1 MRAPAAFE
9 PGRLHRPDWYVQRDG
24 EWRLRGSWCKRC
36 SRLIFPAARVCST
49 CWPDA
54 PDDAVLPDG
63 GELVSWS
70 RVEVAPAAFDP
81 PYVIGYVDVAPGV
94 RLFGQVD
101 APDEAALTPG
111 MRIGLVLG
119 VIRRDADGPVWG
131 YRFSCGGRPS

>member
-9 PGRLHRPDWYVQRDG
+9 PARLHRPDWYVQRDG
-24 EWRLRGSWCKRC
+24 EWRLRGSRCKRC
-36 SRLIFPAARVCST
+36 SRLIFPAARLCPT
-49 CWPDA
+49 CWPDV
-54 PDDAVLPDG
+54 PDDTVLPEG

-101 APDEAALTPG
+101 AHDEAALTPG
-111 MRIGLVLG
+111 MRIELVLG

-131 YRFSCGGRPS
+131 YRFSCDGRPS